1 MNASRPSSGANGV
14 DTTMM
19 PRCYSPLVAYTYR
32 VWRKPLSAYVDY
44 LWVAEGYVQPHAR
57 EFVLPTASLTLVID
71 LAVEKADAILIC
83 GARSQ
88 PLVLATAKPL
98 RLMAAVFTPGG
109 GFPFAECPAGVLQN
123 LHVPL
128 SAIWPSETADL
139 RERLCKAPTD
149 GERFRVLE
157 GFLTQRL
164 RASRQYH
171 PAVHFA
177 IRQFQCGGAASS
189 VASVRGQ
196 VGMSAQRFHRDGPP
210 TWGSRSSANS
220 DKQSGSKTNQA

>member
-1 MNASRPSSGANGV
+1 MF
-14 DTTMM
+14 
-19 PRCYSPLVAYTYR
+19 
-32 VWRKPLSAYVDY
+32 
-44 LWVAEGYVQPHAR
+44 QPHAR

-164 RASRQYH
+164 HASRQYH

-189 VASVRGQ
+189 VARRQG
-196 VGMSAQRFHRDGPP
+196 A
-210 TWGSRSSANS
+210 RSE
-220 DKQSGSKTNQA
+220 